1 MHLPKDEMVPCYHC
15 GRAIYFTAA
24 ECSHCGS
31 REPGGPDV
39 FSRKEIRQRVIEARH
54 DHTLAITTLACGV
67 GGILYGSLKSG
78 ILVALA
84 YGLFGLAAGVLV
96 GLAIVITTWVIASEL
111 LLSERDKIIAGTL
124 LSADHPIRRIISGS
138 ELFRWIEEEEK

>member
-1 MHLPKDEMVPCYHC
+1 MVFSRDLPRIHLKIGGAVDACERGLMHLPKDEIVPCYHC

-31 REPGGPDV
+31 RKPGGPDV

-54 DHTLAITTLACGV
+54 DHTLAMTTLACGAS
-67 GGILYGSLKSG
+67 GILYGSLKSG

-84 YGLFGLAAGVLV
+84 YGLFGLAAGVLI
-96 GLAIVITTWVIASEL
+96 GLAIVITTWAIASEP
-111 LLSERDKIIAGTL
+111 RDYHA
-124 LSADHPIRRIISGS
+124 H
-138 ELFRWIEEEEK
+138 EEDG

>member
-1 MHLPKDEMVPCYHC
+1 VLFFTIALMHLPKDEMVPCHHC

-39 FSRKEIRQRVIEARH
+39 FSRKEIRQRVIEARN
-54 DHTLAITTLACGV
+54 DHTLAMTTLACGA

-78 ILVALA
+78 ILAALA
-84 YGLFGLAAGVLV
+84 YGLFGLAAGLLI
-96 GLAIVITTWVIASEL
+96 GLSIVITTWVI
-111 LLSERDKIIAGTL
+111 
-124 LSADHPIRRIISGS
+124 GS
-138 ELFRWIEEEEK
+138 ELRDYHAHEEDG